1 MSVMWLPRVART
13 GATPASDVLLLKSFE
28 MSLKYS
34 IYEIASKK
42 IASKITM
49 ELQCKKHNIRN
60 DAMLLPDGKS
70 TIWMQPHVT
79 DQIPIRIIKMHIM
92 QTLNG

>member
-1 MSVMWLPRVART
+1 MGVMWLPRVART

-42 IASKITM
+42 SVHLKSLWNYNA
-49 ELQCKKHNIRN
+49 RN
-60 DAMLLPDGKS
+60 TK
-70 TIWMQPHVT
+70 
-79 DQIPIRIIKMHIM
+79 
-92 QTLNG
+92 